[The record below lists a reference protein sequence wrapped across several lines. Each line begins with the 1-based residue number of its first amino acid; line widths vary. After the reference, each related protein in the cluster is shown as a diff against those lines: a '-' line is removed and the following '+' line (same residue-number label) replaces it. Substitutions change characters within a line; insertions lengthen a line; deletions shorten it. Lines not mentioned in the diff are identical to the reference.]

1 MFGPDTHLVI
11 DALQIGAIAVAV
23 GAAGCWLA
31 LRKRQHKSVTDQ
43 NAASSDK
50 GQAGT
55 LEDRVRVLERIATD
69 RSIDLADE
77 IEGLRGTGIKG
88 EKAK

>member
-1 MFGPDTHLVI
+1 MFGPDTQLVI
-11 DALQIGAIAVAV
+11 DALQIGAIAVVV

-31 LRKRQHKSVTDQ
+31 LRRRQHKSATDQ
-43 NAASSDK
+43 STGSPDNS
-50 GQAGT
+50 QAGT

-77 IEGLRGTGIKG
+77 IDTLRGTSIQG

>member
-1 MFGPDTHLVI
+1 MFGPDTQLVI
-11 DALQIGAIAVAV
+11 DALQIGAIAVVV

-31 LRKRQHKSVTDQ
+31 LRRRQHKSATDQ
-43 NAASSDK
+43 STASPDNS
-50 GQAGT
+50 QAGT

-77 IEGLRGTGIKG
+77 IDALRGTSIQG